1 MNSSP
6 ALDSLRRS
14 ELQTLCKSHAIK
26 ANGKNSDLLHRLRQH
41 ARDLPHDHPLSIAA
55 RMDSI
60 QELEESDPIDLPGCI
75 SRPGVQA
82 PDNARL
88 SLGLDEAMP
97 LPQPTTTLRLVSSTS
112 HDTLSV
118 PPNQVFLTPKLK
130 PVETT
135 FDLVITPGKPSA
147 VSNFWAPDANMY
159 PKLTIDDLPPTSTL
173 SVPTTDPFIF
183 GSPLPKHSIS
193 NTQFKT
199 AATTVLEEMNQRL
212 RSEGVEGV
220 GMDIM
225 DKLKQGAHT
234 QEDLER
240 ENKRPMQTVKEKR
253 RKGEITKKFDEV
265 HQAGFDKMEGIVRKG
280 VAPLVI
286 GKKRPAGTTSNERP
300 GKKARMDDNRDDNA
314 MNVDNKE
321 HERIKRKLDMSRAK
335 RKSSGVGTAARKT
348 TVARKEKEK
357 PKFGFLAS
365 AKKFVTS
372 MWGKKPVTQPV
383 KKLDLEKKTI
393 TKEQGQVKAKANSL
407 GGRIGNNARLPTMTM
422 GTTTRPRAMTV
433 NDAERKRVDVSSRLL
448 APTASS
454 LAKMKTVSLGTIT
467 NRTTST
473 TTEKKKG
480 GLVPKA
486 TSLNNAPTVGK
497 IFRKPLMVTSGVTGI
512 PVPVLKKKGGGDEG
526 KMDVDVNGGE
536 MKVSGVVRQR
546 TLTRKPRISRS
557 KVIAKLASQRAAA
570 SSIPSSITNARV
582 VSGPSSRPQMT
593 GTPVSKGFRPTL
605 GGGGGRRLRS
615 SLGEAKRGRASIA
628 GGGGGGM
635 GLNTPGKRERSV
647 VVSAKKRLRQSEIA
661 RRRSKVNSCGE

>member
-1 MNSSP
+1 
-6 ALDSLRRS
+6 
-14 ELQTLCKSHAIK
+14 
-26 ANGKNSDLLHRLRQH
+26 
-41 ARDLPHDHPLSIAA
+41 
-55 RMDSI
+55 MDSI
-60 QELEESDPIDLPGCI
+60 QELEESDPIHLPGCI
-75 SRPGVQA
+75 SRPGIQA

-88 SLGLDEAMP
+88 SLGLDEAIP
-97 LPQPTTTLRLVSSTS
+97 LPQPTTTLRLVSSTSS

-147 VSNFWAPDANMY
+147 VSNFWAPDASMY
-159 PKLTIDDLPPTSTL
+159 PKLTIDDLPPDVPPTSTTL

-183 GSPLPKHSIS
+183 GSPLPQHSIS

-234 QEDLER
+234 QADLER
-240 ENKRPMQTVKEKR
+240 EHKRPMQTVKEKR

-335 RKSSGVGTAARKT
+335 RKSSGVGAAARKT

-365 AKKFVTS
+365 AKKFVTN

-407 GGRIGNNARLPTMTM
+407 GGRIGNNAHLPTMTM

-467 NRTTST
+467 NRTT
-473 TTEKKKG
+473 EKKKG

-497 IFRKPLMVTSGVTGI
+497 IFRKPLTVTPGVTGIPI

-570 SSIPSSITNARV
+570 SSIPTSITNARV
-582 VSGPSSRPQMT
+582 VSGPSSRPQAT
-593 GTPVSKGFRPTL
+593 GTPNSRGFRPTL
-605 GGGGGRRLRS
+605 GGGRRLRS

-635 GLNTPGKRERSV
+635 GLATPGKRERSV

-661 RRRSKVNSCGE
+661 RRRSKVGGCGE

>member
-135 FDLVITPGKPSA
+135 FDLVMTPGKPSA

-159 PKLTIDDLPPTSTL
+159 PKLTIDDLPPDVPPTSTTL

-183 GSPLPKHSIS
+183 GSPLPQHSIS

-212 RSEGVEGV
+212 RSEGVKGV
-220 GMDIM
+220 GMDIV

-240 ENKRPMQTVKEKR
+240 ENKRPVQTVKEKR

-265 HQAGFDKMEGIVRKG
+265 HQAEFDKMEGIVKKG

-365 AKKFVTS
+365 AKKFVTN

-383 KKLDLEKKTI
+383 KKLDLEKKGT
-393 TKEQGQVKAKANSL
+393 TKEQGQVKAKSL
-407 GGRIGNNARLPTMTM
+407 GGKIGNNEVNSRIATMGI

-486 TSLNNAPTVGK
+486 KSLNNAPTVGK
-497 IFRKPLMVTSGVTGI
+497 IFRKPLTVTSGVTGIPI

-536 MKVSGVVRQR
+536 TKVSGVVRQR

-570 SSIPSSITNARV
+570 ASSSSIPSSITNARV
-582 VSGPSSRPQMT
+582 VFGDQ
-593 GTPVSKGFRPTL
+593 VEEE
-605 GGGGGRRLRS
+605 GGRRLRS

-635 GLNTPGKRERSV
+635 GLATPGKRERSV
-647 VVSAKKRLRQSEIA
+647 VVSAQKRLRQSEIA
-661 RRRSKVNSCGE
+661 RRRSKVGSCGE